1 MKDFTCWP
9 DDFILRILR
18 RKVGV
23 YFFVVAGFLFSFGQV
38 ANAEDERCPCA
49 AGEVESSTSAAVKA
63 AGPAKS
69 GENLESGSSVGAVTQ
84 GDKKNLGPRGEGGSL
99 SKGASVLVLGDS
111 LALCGFGKTLDARLR
126 KCADVTAVYSYMACG
141 TVPISWL
148 KTGIFAKA
156 HTGCGLW
163 TILGKKGERPA
174 EFQDTYGMEKG
185 RHPGV
190 HPVPKLELLL
200 EEHHPDIL
208 VVQNGT
214 NLLSLF
220 SDGKTLLPVR
230 HETQLRSYVEPFV
243 AYLAEHAPTVKKV
256 YWVAPPV
263 SGRVTPEIQD
273 FLFKHLEAYASPFF
287 QTIDSRGLLKHPY
300 RGTMVD
306 KEHFIGRDMEL
317 WAESIYEQIAK
328 DLAGG
333 VLKGGAL
340 SRERL
345 LVSKKRADVE
355 KANSSKASRKNLV
368 VRAKLIAKSTPIET
382 ERLLPYQESLVSYLY
397 QVKELI
403 SGEYHETELAVMHPA
418 HIRLNTQALSKY
430 KIGRT
435 YLLDLVD
442 FEGSP
447 WEAIKRSEETGR
459 IELSPYIRREDEAR
473 FPTAGNPEQNP

>member
-1 MKDFTCWP
+1 MRDFTTWKSG
-9 DDFILRILR
+9 FILRISRL
-18 RKVGV
+18 KVGV
-23 YFFVVAGFLFSFGQV
+23 FLFAVAGFSWPFSYFAG
-38 ANAEDERCPCA
+38 AEDGGCPCA
-49 AGEVESSTSAAVKA
+49 EREVESATAPEGKGVGLGKSGVKSETAPSASAATL
-63 AGPAKS
+63 
-69 GENLESGSSVGAVTQ
+69 GE
-84 GDKKNLGPRGEGGSL
+84 KKNLGLRGEGGGL
-99 SKGASVLVLGDS
+99 SKGVSVLVLGDS

-126 KCADVTAVYSYMACG
+126 KCPDVTAVYSYMACG

-148 KTGIFAKA
+148 KSGIFAKA
-156 HTGCGLW
+156 QTACGLW

-185 RHPGV
+185 RHPGA
-190 HPVPKLELLL
+190 HPVPKLEILL

-220 SDGKTLLPVR
+220 SDGKTLLPLR
-230 HETQLRSYVEPFV
+230 HEVQLRSYVEPFV
-243 AYLAEHAPTVKKV
+243 AYLAEHAPTLQKV

-317 WAESIYEQIAK
+317 WAEGIYEQIAK

-345 LVSKKRADVE
+345 LVTKKKEGVE
-355 KANSSKASRKNLV
+355 KASLGKASRRNLV
-368 VRAKLIAKSTPIET
+368 VRAKLVAKSTPIET
-382 ERLLPYQESLVSYLY
+382 ERLLPYRESLVSYLY
-397 QVKELI
+397 QVRELI
-403 SGEYHETELAVMHPA
+403 SGEYHETELTVMHPA
-418 HIRLNTQALSKY
+418 HIRLNPQTLSKY

-473 FPTAGNPEQNP
+473 FPTAGDQEQKP